1 MWPAPTLLLF
11 LPGAVWLLPRVVRLA
26 VLCPSGKKKFMPKG
40 VQGVQAVQAVQA
52 VRTAVSKCK
61 RSHSFVLLCSF
72 QVHVRVGGFA
82 LLVLLFVM
90 FVCWV
95 AMGVQLMSLLEC
107 VQKDGDASCFKI
119 AQIHVADMTTAAF
132 RINVHAQLDNPG
144 QSAWLSVGA
153 VTSKVVAIEFASVRK
168 HVH

>member
-1 MWPAPTLLLF
+1 M
-11 LPGAVWLLPRVVRLA
+11 
-26 VLCPSGKKKFMPKG
+26 
-40 VQGVQAVQAVQA
+40 
-52 VRTAVSKCK
+52 
-61 RSHSFVLLCSF
+61 
-72 QVHVRVGGFA
+72 RVGGFA

>member
-1 MWPAPTLLLF
+1 M
-11 LPGAVWLLPRVVRLA
+11 
-26 VLCPSGKKKFMPKG
+26 
-40 VQGVQAVQAVQA
+40 
-52 VRTAVSKCK
+52 
-61 RSHSFVLLCSF
+61 
-72 QVHVRVGGFA
+72 RVGGFA

-90 FVCWV
+90 FVCWI
-95 AMGVQLMSLLEC
+95 AMGVQLMSLLDC

-153 VTSKVVAIEFASVRK
+153 VTSKVVAIDFVSVRK
-168 HVH
+168 HHVSCVCHCFCPVYGG